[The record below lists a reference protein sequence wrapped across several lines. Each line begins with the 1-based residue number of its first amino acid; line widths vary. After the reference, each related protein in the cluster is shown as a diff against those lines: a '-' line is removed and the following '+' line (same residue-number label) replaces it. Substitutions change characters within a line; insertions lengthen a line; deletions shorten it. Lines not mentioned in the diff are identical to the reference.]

1 MERHGRNTFCC
12 GAGGGR
18 MWMEERRGTRINRER
33 TRQALA
39 TEAETVAVGCPFCMV
54 MIRDGLAEEG
64 AGEAVQ
70 ARDIA
75 ELLAEAAIPSTVPP
89 ERALPVLQ

>member
-1 MERHGRNTFCC
+1 
-12 GAGGGR
+12 

-75 ELLAEAAIPSTVPP
+75 ELLAEAAIPA